1 MRKSALLARRA
12 PSAAQSTP
20 SLRKSEP
27 EQPVSS
33 ERWAHETIYMNP
45 RKKKDGSRDG
55 FLVFTSGKKVVLHND
70 GGTQI
75 SSKTLVPKDE
85 LLKSGQSITVGPWEC
100 EIGDV
105 VPISSFD
112 SGAALGGGVPAP
124 VPAPTRSVSTAAP
137 PPLRVQSSRCSVLV
151 PSPLS
156 APRSRRPTRLRPR
169 PRPHLRAPGP
179 APRAR
184 TRSRAR
190 ASGRAAP
197 PPAPDA
203 RPWSRPGPSASSSSA
218 ALSPAISQ
226 RRAAEWSLHLPWP
239 TGLGTS

>member
-20 SLRKSEP
+20 SLPKSEP

-112 SGAALGGGVPAP
+112 SGAALGGGSMPAP
-124 VPAPTRSVSTAAP
+124 VPAPGPAPAFSTGLP
-137 PPLRVQSSRCSVLV
+137 RRPLHPVQSSRCSAVSGAE
-151 PSPLS
+151 PSVGSSFTTPYQ
-156 APRSRRPTRLRPR
+156 
-169 PRPHLRAPGP
+169 P
-179 APRAR
+179 APAP
-184 TRSRAR
+184 S
-190 ASGRAAP
+190 SGVAP
-197 PPAPDA
+197 
-203 RPWSRPGPSASSSSA
+203 SSA
-218 ALSPAISQ
+218 A
-226 RRAAEWSLHLPWP
+226 
-239 TGLGTS
+239 

>member
-20 SLRKSEP
+20 SLPKSEP
-27 EQPVSS
+27 ELPVSS

-85 LLKSGQSITVGPWEC
+85 LLKNGQSISVGPWEC
-100 EIGDV
+100 EIGDA

-112 SGAALGGGVPAP
+112 SGAALGCGSMPAP
-124 VPAPTRSVSTAAP
+124 VPAPGPAPAFSTGLP
-137 PPLRVQSSRCSVLV
+137 RRPLHPVQSSRCSAAVSGAE
-151 PSPLS
+151 PSVGSSFTTPYQP
-156 APRSRRPTRLRPR
+156 APAPSSTPT
-169 PRPHLRAPGP
+169 RAPGP
-179 APRAR
+179 AAVPAPGPAL
-184 TRSRAR
+184 AR
-190 ASGRAAP
+190 AQILAIYPEHGSQGLTP
-197 PPAPDA
+197 
-203 RPWSRPGPSASSSSA
+203 RPETQPSRE
-218 ALSPAISQ
+218 L
-226 RRAAEWSLHLPWP
+226 
-239 TGLGTS
+239 